1 MALSYQTAADE
12 LKRIFALAEV
22 DAATGRPPLVA
33 SIAQLAAQ
41 EMFDSE
47 TQSIREAL
55 LGCALAR
62 IQDQSIDISLPYIN
76 HGPTAFN
83 GRTLDEQVVN
93 PFLKAAQIPSS
104 KGPYLASFRR
114 SVKFDVE
121 TGKGIRDKKAFA
133 AMLSYIDELKSA
145 TNFND
150 IEALVRHLLWRFV
163 ILRDKSKITLARIN
177 RLSLPQLNGLIVS
190 MLNSKSGGRFPVLLS
205 TAMLQTLKK
214 QFNLPWEIKQ
224 QGINTAD
231 SATKTGGDIDVI
243 DTKTGDF
250 VFSIEVTERVI
261 DKSRIISTFTSK
273 ISPHRIEDYLFFYSA
288 NLPEKGALDIAK
300 QYFAQGHDISFL
312 SVEEWLRNCLATV
325 GSKGRTTFTNEFVDL
340 LDQEEIPSEIKVRW
354 NDLIKHLHKPPNE
367 TAS

>member
-1 MALSYQTAADE
+1 MALSYQKAADD
-12 LKRIFALAEV
+12 LKRIFALAEA
-22 DAATGRPPLVA
+22 DAATGNTPLVSFA
-33 SIAQLAAQ
+33 AQQAAQ

-55 LGCALAR
+55 LGCALAKL
-62 IQDQSIDISLPYIN
+62 QDQSIDISLPYIN

-83 GRTLDEQVVN
+83 GRTLDEQVIN

-114 SVKFDVE
+114 SVKFDAE
-121 TGKGIRDKKAFA
+121 TGKGVRDKKAFA
-133 AMLSYIDELKSA
+133 AMLAYIDELKSA
-145 TNFND
+145 TTIAD

-214 QFNLPWEIKQ
+214 RFNLPWEIKQ
-224 QGINTAD
+224 QGINAAD
-231 SATKTGGDIDVI
+231 SASKTGGDIDVI
-243 DTKTGDF
+243 DTKTGHF

-261 DKSRIISTFTSK
+261 NKSRVVSTFTSK
-273 ISPHRIEDYLFFYSA
+273 ISPHSIEDYLFFYSVS
-288 NLPEKGALDIAK
+288 LPDKGALDIAR

-312 SVEEWLRNCLATV
+312 NVEEWLRNCLATV
-325 GSKGRTTFTNEFVDL
+325 GSKGRTIFTNEFVDL
-340 LDQEEIPSEIKVRW
+340 LDQQEIPSDMKVRW
-354 NDLIKHLHKPPNE
+354 NDFIKHLHEPPNE
-367 TAS
+367 AAS